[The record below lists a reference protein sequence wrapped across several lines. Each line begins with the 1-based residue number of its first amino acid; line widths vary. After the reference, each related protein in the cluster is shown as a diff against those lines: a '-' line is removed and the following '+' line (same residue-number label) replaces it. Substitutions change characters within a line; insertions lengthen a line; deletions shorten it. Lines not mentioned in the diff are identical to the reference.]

1 MSELLNEIAF
11 LFQRLNWL
19 SVVDLFLVTII
30 FYGIF
35 LAIKDTQAMVLLR
48 GVFFLVILISLL
60 TALVDLPAFSWLVKT
75 SLPALLLAIPVV
87 FAPEI
92 RRGLERLGRAGSRS
106 VPLLGTSLKDTS
118 TQTIKAVVVAAARLS
133 ARQHGA
139 LIVFQR
145 RESLKDYIAS
155 GVQLNA
161 VVTPELLL
169 QTFYPNTP
177 LHDGAVVITG
187 DILTAASCVMPL
199 SSSGILHTSPERQ
212 MGLRHRAA
220 LGISENSDA
229 VVVVVSEESGSISVV
244 RGGRIIRKLDSERLE
259 NILVALLQK
268 SDKGKSQFSLTKQLR
283 KWLGL
288 DNPEDQV

>member
-1 MSELLNEIAF
+1 MSDLLNEIAF

-19 SVVDLFLVTII
+19 SLIDLFLVTII

-35 LAIKDTQAMVLLR
+35 LTLKDTRAMVLLR

-75 SLPALLLAIPVV
+75 ALPALLLSIPVV

-92 RRGLERLGRAGSRS
+92 RRGLERLGSAGSRS
-106 VPLLGTSLKDTS
+106 IPLLSTSMKETS
-118 TQTIKAVVVAAARLS
+118 PQTVKAVVVASARLS

-145 RESLKDYIAS
+145 KESLTDYIAS

-161 VVTPELLL
+161 VVTAELLL

-177 LHDGAVVITG
+177 LHDGAVIITG
-187 DILTAASCVMPL
+187 DVLMAASCVMPL

-220 LGISENSDA
+220 LGISESSDA
-229 VVVVVSEESGSISVV
+229 VVVVISEESGAISVV
-244 RGGRIIRKLDSERLE
+244 QGGRIIRKLDSERLE
-259 NILVALLQK
+259 NILLALLK
-268 SDKGKSQFSLTKQLR
+268 SEKGKRLSFGKLVR

-288 DNPEDQV
+288 ENPEDQP

>member
-1 MSELLNEIAF
+1 MSDLLNEIAF

-19 SVVDLFLVTII
+19 SLIDLFLVTIF

-35 LAIKDTQAMVLLR
+35 LMLKDTRAMVLLR

-75 SLPALLLAIPVV
+75 ALPALLLAIPVV

-92 RRGLERLGRAGSRS
+92 RRGLERLGSAGSRS
-106 VPLLGTSLKDTS
+106 LPLLSTS
-118 TQTIKAVVVAAARLS
+118 TKETSPETVKAVVVAAARLS

-145 RESLKDYIAS
+145 KENLTDYIAS
-155 GVQLNA
+155 GVRLNA
-161 VVTPELLL
+161 AVTAELLL

-177 LHDGAVVITG
+177 LHDGAVIITG
-187 DILTAASCVMPL
+187 DILMAASCVMPL

-229 VVVVVSEESGSISVV
+229 VVVVISEESGAISVV
-244 RGGRIIRKLDSERLE
+244 QGGRIIRKLDSERLE
-259 NILVALLQK
+259 NILLALLK
-268 SDKGKSQFSLTKQLR
+268 SEKDKRLSFGKLVR
-283 KWLGL
+283 KWLGFE
-288 DNPEDQV
+288 NREDQP

>member
-19 SVVDLFLVTII
+19 SVIDLFLVTII

-35 LAIKDTQAMVLLR
+35 LALKDTQAMVLLR

-106 VPLLGTSLKDTS
+106 VPLLGTSVKDTS

-145 RESLKDYIAS
+145 GESLRDYIAS

-161 VVTPELLL
+161 AVTPELLL

-244 RGGRIIRKLDSERLE
+244 QGGRIIRKLDSERLE
-259 NILVALLQK
+259 SILVALLQK
-268 SDKGKSQFSLTKQLR
+268 SDRGKSQFSLTRQLR
-283 KWLGL
+283 KLLGL
-288 DNPEDQV
+288 DNPEDQA